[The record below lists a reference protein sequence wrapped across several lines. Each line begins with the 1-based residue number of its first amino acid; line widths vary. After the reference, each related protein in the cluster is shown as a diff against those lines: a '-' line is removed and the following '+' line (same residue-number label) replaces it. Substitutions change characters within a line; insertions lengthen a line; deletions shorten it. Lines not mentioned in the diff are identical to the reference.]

1 MKSKVV
7 DKSDDGHFDSHHDR
21 PTITTRGIFTAST
34 LLALTIS
41 VPAIVV
47 TVVMYYILKMS
58 LILTLLASLITLFL
72 AMGFGFK
79 LSKELEKI
87 QQKHRN
93 QDDNDRK

>member
-1 MKSKVV
+1 MV
-7 DKSDDGHFDSHHDR
+7 DKRDDGHFDSPHDR
-21 PTITTRGIFTAST
+21 PTVTTRGIFTAST

-41 VPAIVV
+41 VPAIVI
-47 TVVMYYILKMS
+47 TMVMYYILKMS
-58 LILTLLASLITLFL
+58 LSLTLLASLITLFL

-79 LSKELEKI
+79 LSKKLEKI

>member
-1 MKSKVV
+1 MDISI
-7 DKSDDGHFDSHHDR
+7 HTMIAR
-21 PTITTRGIFTAST
+21 Q
-34 LLALTIS
+34 LLHVGYL
-41 VPAIVV
+41 PHRHCWHLQFLCQLLLLQ
-47 TVVMYYILKMS
+47 VVMYYILKMS

>member
-1 MKSKVV
+1 VV

-47 TVVMYYILKMS
+47 TMVMYYILKMS
-58 LILTLLASLITLFL
+58 LSLTLLVSLITLFL

-79 LSKELEKI
+79 LSKELGKI